1 MKMLVAM
8 DSYFPYGSAISS
20 RIRCFCALFSEL
32 GYDVHVIALS
42 SPGELQPGVVTKG
55 ENCTYETVKRGSK
68 SSIDTFRPNLQL
80 IKTVKK
86 RIEEEK
92 TDLIFMTSCPMYF
105 GRIARIA
112 RKKGIP
118 LYVEQCEWLDLS
130 NYKFGKFDPRY
141 WRADK
146 LRACGYRKANGIISI
161 SRLLDEHYKKLGVPS
176 IRIPTILDVRGNKLP
191 ARSPDREKITVVY
204 SGSPGVSKE
213 YLRPVIENLAEN
225 ARFRERITFHIFGPA
240 PKTVLANIGN
250 DETLLKAAGESVVL
264 HGKVPQEEIAGIL
277 ANADFQLFVR
287 PDRRSSN
294 AGFPTKLGE
303 SMAVGTPVVAND
315 TGDIAL
321 YLKDG
326 KNGFLLDGNTTESVK
341 KAFVKMLT
349 LSKEEYA
356 GMRKNARTT
365 AEDAFDF
372 RTYVKEVETFLME
385 TQEIRKNYGRRIEK
399 QSEQ

>member
-1 MKMLVAM
+1 MKMLLVT
-8 DSYFPYGSAISS
+8 DSCFPYGAALSS
-20 RIRCFCALFSEL
+20 RLRCFCALFSEL

-68 SSIDTFRPNLQL
+68 SSIDTFRPDLQL

-141 WRADK
+141 RRADK
-146 LRACGYRKANGIISI
+146 LRAGGYRKANGIVSI

-204 SGSPGVSKE
+204 TGSPGVSKE
-213 YLRPVIENLAEN
+213 YLRPAIENLAEN
-225 ARFRERITFHIFGPA
+225 ARFRGRITFHIFGPA
-240 PKTVLANIGN
+240 KKTVLANIGG
-250 DETLLKAAGESVVL
+250 DEALLKTAGESVVL
-264 HGKVPQEEIAGIL
+264 HGKAPQKEIAGIL
-277 ANADFQLFVR
+277 ANADYQLFVR

-326 KNGFLLDGNTTESVK
+326 ENGFLLDGNTAESVR
-341 KAFVKMLT
+341 KAFEKMLAQ
-349 LSKEEYA
+349 SGEEYEA
-356 GMRKNARTT
+356 MRRSARTT
-365 AEDAFDF
+365 AEEAFDF
-372 RTYVKEVETFLME
+372 RTYLETVRDFIAH
-385 TQEIRKNYGRRIEK
+385 TGSGK
-399 QSEQ
+399 